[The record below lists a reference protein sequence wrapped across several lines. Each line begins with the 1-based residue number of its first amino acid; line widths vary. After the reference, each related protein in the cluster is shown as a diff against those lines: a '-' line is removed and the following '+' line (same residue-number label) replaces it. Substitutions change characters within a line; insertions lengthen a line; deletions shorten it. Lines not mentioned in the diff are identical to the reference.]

1 MTMFLA
7 LTAFLPLVASVAC
20 VLFRSRPGY
29 ARTIALV
36 GSLATLAAG
45 TLLAIEVTSA
55 DAAHLSWQPFD
66 AVEGAP
72 LALFAD
78 GLSVAFV
85 LLTAVLGV
93 VAVLISSPAVDEMPA
108 FFSLLLALESAVMT
122 VFLAGD
128 LVLFYVAWEAVLIP
142 MFFLIGRFGHENR
155 RHAATKFFIYTFAAS
170 APMLVGIISAIVATG
185 TSALGPEVAAA
196 PAASQTLVFWLLAI
210 GMLVKLPV
218 WPLHTWLPDAHV
230 EAPTAGSIMLAGV
243 LLKMG
248 GYGLL
253 RVALPI
259 APEAFAAAVP
269 MLGAV
274 GIVGIVY
281 GGLVALGQ
289 QDLKRL
295 IAYSSIAHMG
305 FVVLGIASSS
315 AEGLHGAVLAMV
327 SHGLVAG
334 MLFLLVGSLYER
346 THTRDLGELGG
357 LSGVLPRWTGALV
370 FGALASLGLP
380 GLSGFPG
387 EFLVVLGGFASFAW
401 WMLPVA
407 LGMLLAAAYNL
418 KAVRQS
424 AFGPADDRWSGLSD
438 LGVREMLALAP
449 LVLGIV
455 ALGVMPGPVQDL
467 VDPVLAPLVTLIGG
481 GS

>member
-1 MTMFLA
+1 MLPALA
-7 LTAFLPLVASVAC
+7 AFLPLAAMVVC
-20 VLFRSRPGY
+20 MLFKSRPGS
-29 ARTIALV
+29 ARSLALG
-36 GSLATLAAG
+36 GSLATLAAA

-55 DAAHLSWQPFD
+55 NPAHLAWQPF
-66 AVEGAP
+66 GAAGGSP
-72 LALFAD
+72 LVLFAD
-78 GLSVAFV
+78 GLSIVFV

-93 VAVLISSPAVDEMPA
+93 VAVLVSSPAEDDAPA

-155 RHAATKFFIYTFAAS
+155 RHAAMKFFIYTFAAS

-185 TSALGPEVAAA
+185 TSALGPDVTAV

-259 APEAFAAAVP
+259 APEAFVDAAPV
-269 MLGAV
+269 LGAV

-289 QDLKRL
+289 RDLKRL
-295 IAYSSIAHMG
+295 VAYSSIAHMG
-305 FVVLGIASSS
+305 FVVLGIASRG

-334 MLFLLVGSLYER
+334 MLFLLVGSLDER
-346 THTRDLGELGG
+346 THTRNLDELGG
-357 LSGVLPRWTGALV
+357 IAGVLPRWTGALV

-401 WMLPVA
+401 WMLPVV

-418 KAVRQS
+418 RAVRES
-424 AFGPADDRWSGLSD
+424 AFGPTDGRWNGLRD

-455 ALGVMPGPVQDL
+455 ALGIAPGLVQTLVNPV
-467 VDPVLAPLVTLIGG
+467 VAPLVTLIGG

>member
-1 MTMFLA
+1 MTMLLA
-7 LTAFLPLVASVAC
+7 LTAFLPLTAVLVC
-20 VLFRSRPGY
+20 LLFRSRPDH

-36 GSLATLAAG
+36 GSLATAAAAA
-45 TLLAIEVTSA
+45 LLAIEVATA
-55 DAAHLSWQPFD
+55 DPAHLAWQPFG
-66 AVEGAP
+66 AEGGVP

-78 GLSVAFV
+78 GLSMAFV

-93 VAVLISSPAVDEMPA
+93 VSVLVSSQAQDGAPA

-155 RHAATKFFIYTFAAS
+155 RHAAMKFFLYTFAAS
-170 APMLVGIISAIVATG
+170 APMLVGIISSIVATG
-185 TSALGPEVAAA
+185 TSVLGSGGAAV

-218 WPLHTWLPDAHV
+218 WPLHAWLPDAHV

-259 APEAFAAAVP
+259 APEAFVAAAPV
-269 MLGAV
+269 LGAV

-289 QDLKRL
+289 RDLKRL
-295 IAYSSIAHMG
+295 VAYSSIAHMG
-305 FVVLGIASSS
+305 FVVLGIASRG
-315 AEGLHGAVLAMV
+315 AAGLHGAVLAMV

-334 MLFLLVGSLYER
+334 MLFLLVGSLHER
-346 THTRDLGELGG
+346 THTRNLDELGG
-357 LSGVLPRWTGALV
+357 LAGALPRWTGALI
-370 FGALASLGLP
+370 FAALASLGLP

-387 EFLVVLGGFASFAW
+387 EFLVVLSGFASFAW

-418 KAVRQS
+418 KAVRES
-424 AFGPADDRWSGLSD
+424 SFGPGDGRWSELRD
-438 LGVREMLALAP
+438 LGVRETLALAP

-455 ALGVMPGPVQDL
+455 ALGLVPGLVQDL

>member
-1 MTMFLA
+1 MTMLLA
-7 LTAFLPLVASVAC
+7 VTAFLPLAAVIAC
-20 VLFRSRPGY
+20 AVLRSRPGA
-29 ARTIALV
+29 ARAIALI
-36 GSLATLAAG
+36 GSGG
-45 TLLAIEVTSA
+45 TLLAAALLAVEVASA
-55 DAAHLSWQPFD
+55 NPAQLTWQPFG
-66 AVEGAP
+66 AEGGAT

-78 GLSVAFV
+78 GLSIAFV
-85 LLTAVLGV
+85 LLTALLGV
-93 VAVLISSPAVDEMPA
+93 VAVLVSSPDEETAPG
-108 FFSLLLALESAVMT
+108 FFSLLLALESAVMA

-155 RHAATKFFIYTFAAS
+155 RHAAMKFFIYTFAAS
-170 APMLVGIISAIVATG
+170 APMLIGIISAIVTTG
-185 TSALGPEVAAA
+185 TSALGPDITAA
-196 PAASQTLVFWLLAI
+196 PASSQTMVFWLLAI

-259 APEAFAAAVP
+259 APEAFAAAAPV
-269 MLGAV
+269 LGAV

-281 GGLVALGQ
+281 GGLAALGQ

-295 IAYSSIAHMG
+295 VAYSSIAHMG
-305 FVVLGIASSS
+305 FVVLGIASSGS
-315 AEGLHGAVLAMV
+315 EGLQGAVLAMV

-334 MLFLLVGSLYER
+334 MLFLLVGSLHER
-346 THTRDLGELGG
+346 THTRNLDELGG
-357 LSGVLPRWTGALV
+357 LAAVLPRWTGALV

-387 EFLVVLGGFASFAW
+387 EFLALLGGFASFGW

-418 KAVRQS
+418 RAVRES
-424 AFGPADDRWSGLSD
+424 AYGPTDGRWSGLHD
-438 LGVREMLALAP
+438 LSIREMAALTP

-455 ALGVMPGPVQDL
+455 VLGVAPGLLQGL
-467 VDPVLAPLVTLIGG
+467 VGPVLARLVTLIGG

>member
-1 MTMFLA
+1 MLLA
-7 LTAFLPLVASVAC
+7 LTAFLPLVAVVAC
-20 VLFRSRPGY
+20 VLSRSRPGL
-29 ARTIALV
+29 ARTLALA
-36 GSLATLAAG
+36 GSLATLAAA
-45 TLLAIEVTSA
+45 TLLAVNVTSA
-55 DAAHLSWQPFD
+55 SPAHLAWQPFGP
-66 AVEGAP
+66 AAAAP
-72 LALFAD
+72 LALYAD
-78 GLSVAFV
+78 GLSIAFV
-85 LLTAVLGV
+85 LLTALLGV
-93 VAVLISSPAVDEMPA
+93 VSVLVSTPAQDDAPA

-155 RHAATKFFIYTFAAS
+155 RHAAMKFFIYTFAAS
-170 APMLVGIISAIVATG
+170 APMLVGIISAMVATG
-185 TSALGPEVAAA
+185 TSALGPDVTAA
-196 PAASQTLVFWLLAI
+196 PAASQTLVFWLLAV

-259 APEAFAAAVP
+259 APEAFAAAAPV
-269 MLGAV
+269 LGAV

-289 QDLKRL
+289 RDLKRL
-295 IAYSSIAHMG
+295 VAYSSIAHMG
-305 FVVLGIASSS
+305 FVVLGIASSG

-346 THTRDLGELGG
+346 THTRDLEELGG
-357 LSGVLPRWTGALV
+357 LSSVLPRWTGALV

-387 EFLVVLGGFASFAW
+387 EFLVVLGGFAAFAW

-424 AFGPADDRWSGLSD
+424 AFGPADDRWSGLRD
-438 LGVREMLALAP
+438 LSVREMLALSP

-455 ALGVMPGPVQDL
+455 ALGVMPGLVQDL

>member
-1 MTMFLA
+1 MLLA
-7 LTAFLPLVASVAC
+7 LSAFLPLVTVFVC
-20 VLFRSRPGY
+20 VFLRSRPGH
-29 ARTIALV
+29 ARTIALA
-36 GSLATLAAG
+36 GSLATLAVSA
-45 TLLAIEVTSA
+45 LLAIEVTSTDPA
-55 DAAHLSWQPFD
+55 QLVWQPFG
-66 AVEGAP
+66 AEGGAP

-85 LLTAVLGV
+85 LLTALLSV
-93 VAVLISSPAVDEMPA
+93 VAVLASSPKEEDAPA

-155 RHAATKFFIYTFAAS
+155 RHAAMKFFIYTFAAS
-170 APMLVGIISAIVATG
+170 APMLIGIISSIVATG
-185 TSALGPEVAAA
+185 TSALGPDVAAA
-196 PAASQTLVFWLLAI
+196 PVASQTLLFWLLAI

-253 RVALPI
+253 RVALPV
-259 APEAFAAAVP
+259 APEAFIDAAPV
-269 MLGAV
+269 LGAV

-289 QDLKRL
+289 RDLKRL
-295 IAYSSIAHMG
+295 VAYSSIAHMG
-305 FVVLGIASSS
+305 FVVLGIASRG

-334 MLFLLVGSLYER
+334 MLFLLVGSLHER
-346 THTRDLGELGG
+346 THTRNLDELGG
-357 LSGVLPRWTGALV
+357 LSGALPRWTGALV

-418 KAVRQS
+418 RAVRES
-424 AFGPADDRWSGLSD
+424 AFGPADGRWSGLSD
-438 LGVREMLALAP
+438 LSVREMLALAP
-449 LVLGIV
+449 LMVGIV
-455 ALGVMPGPVQDL
+455 ALGIVPGLVQDL

>member
-1 MTMFLA
+1 MLLA
-7 LTAFLPLVASVAC
+7 LTAFLPLATALAC
-20 VLFRSRPGY
+20 GFARRPRHLPRALALFG
-29 ARTIALV
+29 A
-36 GSLATLAAG
+36 LATLAVSV
-45 TLLAIEVTSA
+45 LLAIDVTSA
-55 DAAHLSWQPFD
+55 QPPHVAWQAFGG
-66 AVEGAP
+66 AGGAP
-72 LALFAD
+72 LALYAD

-93 VAVLISSPAVDEMPA
+93 VAVLVSWPTEDGAPA
-108 FFSLLLALESAVMT
+108 FFALLLALEAAVMT

-155 RHAATKFFIYTFAAS
+155 RHAAMKFFLYTFAAS

-185 TSALGPEVAAA
+185 TSALGPDMPAS
-196 PAASQTLVFWLLAI
+196 PAATQPLVFWLLAI

-253 RVALPI
+253 RVAIPI
-259 APEAFAAAVP
+259 APQAFSAAAPV
-269 MLGAV
+269 LGAL
-274 GIVGIVY
+274 GIAGIVY

-289 QDLKRL
+289 RDLKRL
-295 IAYSSIAHMG
+295 VAYSSVAHMG
-305 FVVLGIASSS
+305 FVVLGIASRG

-327 SHGLVAG
+327 SHGLVAS
-334 MLFLLVGSLYER
+334 MLFLLVGSLHER
-346 THTRDLGELGG
+346 THTRDLDELGG
-357 LSGVLPRWTGALV
+357 LAGALPRWTGALV
-370 FGALASLGLP
+370 FGGLASLGLP

-387 EFLVVLGGFASFAW
+387 ELLVVLGGFASFAW

-418 KAVRQS
+418 RAVRES
-424 AFGPADDRWSGLSD
+424 AFGPADARWSELHD

-449 LVLGIV
+449 LALGIV
-455 ALGVMPGPVQDL
+455 ALGIAPGLVQGL

-481 GS
+481 RS